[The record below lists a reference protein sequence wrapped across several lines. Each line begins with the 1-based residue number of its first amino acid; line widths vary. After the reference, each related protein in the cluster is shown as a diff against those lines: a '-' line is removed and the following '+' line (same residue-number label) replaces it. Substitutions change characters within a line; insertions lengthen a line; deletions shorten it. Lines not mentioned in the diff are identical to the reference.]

1 MTTPA
6 APPDLPDDDYV
17 LGRTSEEYRRLR
29 WQARLWEPTTARVF
43 DQVGIGPGMRCLD
56 AGCGP
61 GEVMRLMAERVGA
74 SGQVTGVDNDGRLGR
89 EALAILR
96 ATVPGRFEFVHA
108 DVEATDE
115 LPDGPFDLVYA
126 RILLTHL
133 RDPVGMLGKLY
144 AWTRPG
150 GVMLIQD
157 YDMRTQDVWPR
168 LATWGEY
175 ERVFY
180 GVFEKAGRDPWIG
193 RKLPLHFA
201 ATGVGEPDGTDVAGL
216 LRPLAEVGG
225 MFQAVYQSLRPVG
238 LRLGLTTEAD
248 GQAFLAEI
256 AEAVRE
262 RRGFA
267 MSPLLVS
274 AWKRKPPE
282 PDTRTALQ

>member
-1 MTTPA
+1 M
-6 APPDLPDDDYV
+6 
-17 LGRTSEEYRRLR
+17 
-29 WQARLWEPTTARVF
+29 
-43 DQVGIGPGMRCLD
+43 
-56 AGCGP
+56 
-61 GEVMRLMAERVGA
+61 
-74 SGQVTGVDNDGRLGR
+74 TGVDNDGRLGR
-89 EALAILR
+89 EALEILR

-115 LPDGPFDLVYA
+115 LPGGPFDLVYA

-133 RDPVGMLGKLY
+133 HDPVAMLRRLF

-157 YDMRTQDVWPR
+157 YDASAGGVWPP
-168 LATWGEY
+168 LATWEEF
-175 ERVFY
+175 ERVYY
-180 GVFEKAGRDPWIG
+180 GVLEKAGKDPWIG

-201 ATGVGEPDGTDVAGL
+201 AAGVGEPDGTDVAGL

-225 MFQAVYQSLRPVG
+225 MFQAVYQSLRPMG

-256 AEAVRE
+256 ADAARDG
-262 RRGFA
+262 RGVG

-274 AWKRKPPE
+274 AWKGKPPE
-282 PDTRTALQ
+282 PDTRPAP